1 MYSVLVEVSD
11 KLILKMLH
19 ISPPNGKVAAIRQ
32 VQSPTALFANVGKI
46 YEKAVVAAAKKVNR
60 EEFPPFGSATAAKIS
75 RHVSYEEPCRVPGSR
90 HSKYPLSV

>member
-11 KLILKMLH
+11 KMILKMLH

-46 YEKAVVAAAKKVNR
+46 YEKAVVAAA
-60 EEFPPFGSATAAKIS
+60 ELL
-75 RHVSYEEPCRVPGSR
+75 CR
-90 HSKYPLSV
+90 

>member
-46 YEKAVVAAAKKVNR
+46 YEKAVVAAAK
-60 EEFPPFGSATAAKIS
+60 IS

>member
-46 YEKAVVAAAKKVNR
+46 YEKAVVAAAKSEPGR
-60 EEFPPFGSATAAKIS
+60 IS
-75 RHVSYEEPCRVPGSR
+75 SVWLSDSGKNFSPCVI
-90 HSKYPLSV
+90 

>member
-32 VQSPTALFANVGKI
+32 VQSPTALFANVGKN
-46 YEKAVVAAAKKVNR
+46 YENEDVSAEKK
-60 EEFPPFGSATAAKIS
+60 
-75 RHVSYEEPCRVPGSR
+75 
-90 HSKYPLSV
+90 

>member
-1 MYSVLVEVSD
+1 MRHLPNGRCRIFHWQNQMYSALVEVSD

-46 YEKAVVAAAKKVNR
+46 YEKAVVAAAKK
-60 EEFPPFGSATAAKIS
+60 
-75 RHVSYEEPCRVPGSR
+75 
-90 HSKYPLSV
+90 

>member
-46 YEKAVVAAAKKVNR
+46 YEKAVVAAAKM
-60 EEFPPFGSATAAKIS
+60 
-75 RHVSYEEPCRVPGSR
+75 
-90 HSKYPLSV
+90 

>member
-11 KLILKMLH
+11 KFILKMLH

-46 YEKAVVAAAKKVNR
+46 YEKAVVAAAKK
-60 EEFPPFGSATAAKIS
+60 
-75 RHVSYEEPCRVPGSR
+75 
-90 HSKYPLSV
+90 